1 MRWSIAR
8 QCRWHL
14 PLSSNVV
21 PRNLSCILFCSKEL
35 KVHKVDCHSR
45 GLLPGGIYFLFYFVK
60 FFTLSKNAITVYSVH
75 YDDAPNGKRPPSRTV
90 RRVHVMPWA
99 TPIRRIGQTLSG
111 SVTDEDGP
119 ALMVGYRYCMIG
131 IHRT

>member
-14 PLSSNVV
+14 PLFPSIVL
-21 PRNLSCILFCSKEL
+21 RDLSCILFCSNEL
-35 KVHKVDCHSR
+35 NVHKVDCHNP

-60 FFTLSKNAITVYSVH
+60 YFTFSEIASTVYRVH
-75 YDDAPNGKRPPSRTV
+75 IYDAPDGKRPLNRTV

-111 SVTDEDGP
+111 SDSDDDGP
-119 ALMVGYRYCMIG
+119 ALISGYRSCMIG
-131 IHRT
+131 IRGI